1 MFNPYN
7 MQTSFPSENTA
18 SSSSSSSWRKG
29 ADPSQRSHETADS
42 ITYLDI
48 PKPVSSIMADN
59 RRLNGTPMD
68 AKYTRDEVKAA
79 VRTRRENRKNEE
91 RLNQQRKE
99 ILAKMQAGNGLTRYF
114 FSVFPD
120 GAPIPGIT
128 ALEDCV
134 LGIRHSKGR
143 KLDTEI
149 TEAEVSRALELFAD
163 QVKWHNASLTPVG
176 TVSEECVKGSTA
188 DTLTMRLE
196 TQRLRRKLSETTE
209 QSEGLALL
217 ARIDK
222 LVGQRVRATVEKQN
236 AALYPEASGSGIP
249 KRAAKWPESRFQH
262 PKARGGHT
270 KSTTQERIEAWAASE
285 RANER
290 ADARIKRQNEK
301 TAKQLE
307 WELGQEHAATLRKVF
322 TPTDEELK
330 GLKRSLKPENGGLA
344 KPKENRG
351 DGMKKIIE
359 HLKAGSDSWSTDG
372 NDCSEEQR
380 TAQPLFYSPTKE
392 ILDTFKKAWGMPL
405 IKSMFSETSPQETD
419 VKGKGKAVDRSEAG
433 DEAAK
438 RERNLQAFEARQRQM
453 EEDLVVD
460 NGDSEH
466 FLSDVLHDPHWT
478 GRSNPDSFLR
488 GRPQRSNETMSAVLG
503 RASDLSEHEKQW
515 ERKEYWADSA
525 AQMEVQ
531 LQRVKRQREEK
542 PESETV
548 ASASKKTKTEAE
560 ADSNERVRKNF
571 RAGFEK
577 WKSENVKQ
585 ATLAEAYQHLF
596 KGKDGNPEVDQTS
609 TPDDKAA
616 GKQKVDVPYVANP
629 PMTYAP
635 RRQVFPTSN
644 ARSEDPEKGD
654 AVSCN
659 FWASPEKQLLNAEA
673 RDTSQEDL
681 GSSVVGG
688 LLEELPSIRTA
699 KQSAAAWMHQGPTP
713 PAETSDGRSQSTKE
727 AFHEMMKRIKRGE
740 EAQLQQAQTAAKALK
755 DHAQGKI
762 RSRGNLFG
770 FHHPPPQNPYDTS
783 SFGEAAHTPA
793 GPSFRPGKQNETEKA
808 PGQEKKE
815 SRGNGAEMPSGDRP
829 IWATASAYPQPSQR
843 HYLTPKQPSLYVD
856 TLRGQYAPIIAAS
869 YGSYNVAPPAT
880 VSTPFPQPENR
891 NEAKKTPGQEK
902 NGHISHSYNQRPPLD
917 LKHPYPYRP
926 NYTSPYAP
934 NWTGPSTPYYAN
946 WMNYASPSTLN
957 YAAVPAF
964 YSATPPTRPSYPT
977 PYTPNHP
984 LRHTAC
990 YDVPPAP
997 VRTETTRAMAQ
1008 PPRPAPKPPVDFE
1021 LAYNTL
1027 AAKFQNLHISTAATV
1042 RALNEDLKRASTSVD
1057 RMIQKMAEKE
1067 AASSEAPQTSSATRP
1082 LYPDVGV
1089 PIPEEAAD
1097 SVAEVDDEVGL
1108 YTEGNEPMSYCG
1120 PYVEDDEDSINHYN
1134 QDDPPTLM
1142 DSEEEESSDEDDE
1155 DDEDESSDEDDSSD
1169 EDESSDE
1176 EESSEEEDEDDDESS
1191 DEEDEDDDESS
1202 EGDQD
1207 ESLNEN
1213 EPSCEEESSCEDE
1226 PSYEEEPSHEDET
1239 VMENEPV
1246 MEPEQDETEED
1257 EPEQEQC
1264 PCPECQCAN
1273 ASWSHIGGYD
1283 DEACDGEDMVC
1294 DCAESDDTLLDSCYC
1309 ATCELL
1315 RESGAEVPE
1324 EVAVSV
1330 ASSETEGE
1338 AAEVEIGDED
1348 YCILDDEDRDAE
1360 QDDEYEWVGEDEF
1373 A

>member
-7 MQTSFPSENTA
+7 TPTSFPTKNTA
-18 SSSSSSSWRKG
+18 QPPSSSSSSSWRKG
-29 ADPSQRSHETADS
+29 AGPSQRNDEAEDS

-99 ILAKMQAGNGLTRYF
+99 ILTKMQADSGLTRYF

-128 ALEDCV
+128 AVEDCV
-134 LGIRHSKGR
+134 LGIRHSEGR

-222 LVGQRVRATVEKQN
+222 LVEKRVRATVEKQK
-236 AALYPEASGSGIP
+236 AALYPEASDSGIP
-249 KRAAKWPESRFQH
+249 KRATKWPESRFQH
-262 PKARGGHT
+262 PKTRGWHM
-270 KSTTQERIEAWAASE
+270 KSPTQERIEAWAAWE

-290 ADARIKRQNEK
+290 TEARIKRQNEK

-307 WELGQEHAATLRKVF
+307 WELDQQHAATLKKVF

-330 GLKRSLKPENGGLA
+330 GLKRSLKPETDGLA
-344 KPKENRG
+344 KPKDNRG

-372 NDCSEEQR
+372 NDGSEGQS

-392 ILDTFKKAWGMPL
+392 ILDTFKKAWNLPL
-405 IKSMFSETSPQETD
+405 IKSMFSEMSTPETD
-419 VKGKGKAVDRSEAG
+419 VKGKGKAVDRSEAE

-438 RERNLQAFEARQRQM
+438 RERNLQTFEARQRQM
-453 EEDLVVD
+453 EDLVVD
-460 NGDSEH
+460 NDGREH
-466 FLSDVLHDPHWT
+466 FLSDVLHDQHWT

-488 GRPQRSNETMSAVLG
+488 GWPQRSNETMLAVLG
-503 RASDLSEHEKQW
+503 RASELSEQEKQW
-515 ERKEYWADSA
+515 ERKQYWADSA
-525 AQMEVQ
+525 AQMDVQ

-560 ADSNERVRKNF
+560 AASNERVRKNF

-585 ATLAEAYQHLF
+585 VTLAEAYQHLF
-596 KGKDGNPEVDQTS
+596 KGKDSNAEVDQTN
-609 TPDDKAA
+609 TPDDKAV
-616 GKQKVDVPYVANP
+616 GKQKIGTPYVANP

-644 ARSEDPEKGD
+644 VRNEDPEKGD

-659 FWASPEKQLLNAEA
+659 FWASPERQLLNAEG

-681 GSSVVGG
+681 GSSAAGG
-688 LLEELPSIRTA
+688 LDEEPPSIRAA

-713 PAETSDGRSQSTKE
+713 PAVASDGGSQSTKE
-727 AFHEMMKRIKRGE
+727 AFHEMMKRNKRSE
-740 EAQLQQAQTAAKALK
+740 DALLQQIRTAEKALK
-755 DHAQGKI
+755 DLEQGKI
-762 RSRGNLFG
+762 RSRGTCLG
-770 FHHPPPQNPYDTS
+770 FHHPPPQSPYDTS
-783 SFGEAAHTPA
+783 SLREAAQTPT
-793 GPSFRPGKQNETEKA
+793 GPSSRPWKQNETEKA
-808 PGQEKKE
+808 PEREKKNNQ
-815 SRGNGAEMPSGDRP
+815 GNGAEMPCGDRP
-829 IWATASAYPQPSQR
+829 IWRPASAYPQPLQE
-843 HYLTPKQPSLYVD
+843 HYPTPKRPLLY
-856 TLRGQYAPIIAAS
+856 TLPPVFAAS
-869 YGSYNVAPPAT
+869 HDSYDIPPPT
-880 VSTPFPQPENR
+880 VSTEKARMSASPFPQPENR
-891 NEAKKTPGQEK
+891 KEAKKTPDQEK
-902 NGHISHSYNQRPPLD
+902 NDHMSYPYNLRPCLD
-917 LKHPYPYRP
+917 LKHPTPYRP

-934 NWTGPSTPYYAN
+934 NCTGPSTPYYAN

-964 YSATPPTRPSYPT
+964 SSATPPTRPSYPT
-977 PYTPNHP
+977 PYTSNHP

-990 YDVPPAP
+990 YDVPTPPSVPPPAP
-997 VRTETTRAMAQ
+997 VRTETTRATAQ

-1057 RMIQKMAEKE
+1057 RMIQKMAEVE
-1067 AASSEAPQTSSATRP
+1067 ASSSEAPQTSSATRP
-1082 LYPDVGV
+1082 LYPDMDV
-1089 PIPEEAAD
+1089 PEEAAD
-1097 SVAEVDDEVGL
+1097 SVAEVGDEV
-1108 YTEGNEPMSYCG
+1108 EQCAQENEPVRHSFYYE
-1120 PYVEDDEDSINHYN
+1120 PYVEDDEDSI
-1134 QDDPPTLM
+1134 
-1142 DSEEEESSDEDDE
+1142 
-1155 DDEDESSDEDDSSD
+1155 
-1169 EDESSDE
+1169 
-1176 EESSEEEDEDDDESS
+1176 
-1191 DEEDEDDDESS
+1191 
-1202 EGDQD
+1202 
-1207 ESLNEN
+1207 
-1213 EPSCEEESSCEDE
+1213 
-1226 PSYEEEPSHEDET
+1226 

-1246 MEPEQDETEED
+1246 MEEPEQDETEQDETEQDETEQD

-1273 ASWSHIGGYD
+1273 ASWSRIGGYD
-1283 DEACDGEDMVC
+1283 DEACDDEDMVC
-1294 DCAESDDTLLDSCYC
+1294 DCAESDDLLLDSCYC

-1324 EVAVSV
+1324 EVAVSG

-1338 AAEVEIGDED
+1338 TAEVEIDDED

>member
-1 MFNPYN
+1 MFYPHNIH
-7 MQTSFPSENTA
+7 TSFPTKNTA
-18 SSSSSSSWRKG
+18 QPQSSSSSSSWRK
-29 ADPSQRSHETADS
+29 DNETEDS

-91 RLNQQRKE
+91 RLNQQRKG
-99 ILAKMQAGNGLTRYF
+99 ILAKMQSDNGLTRYF

-134 LGIRHSKGR
+134 LGIRHSEGR

-188 DTLTMRLE
+188 DTLTMWLE
-196 TQRLRRKLSETTE
+196 TLRLRRKLSETTE
-209 QSEGLALL
+209 HSEGLALQ
-217 ARIDK
+217 ARIEK
-222 LVGQRVRATVEKQN
+222 LVEKRVRATVEKQK

-249 KRAAKWPESRFQH
+249 KRATKWPESRFQH
-262 PKARGGHT
+262 PKTRGGHT
-270 KSTTQERIEAWAASE
+270 ESTTQERIEAWAAWE
-285 RANER
+285 RANDR

-307 WELGQEHAATLRKVF
+307 WELDQQHAATLKKMF
-322 TPTDEELK
+322 TPTEEELK
-330 GLKRSLKPENGGLA
+330 GLKRSLKPETDGLV
-344 KPKENRG
+344 KPKDKRG

-359 HLKAGSDSWSTDG
+359 HLKAGSDSWSSDG
-372 NDCSEEQR
+372 NDGSEGQS

-392 ILDTFKKAWGMPL
+392 ILDTFKKAWNMPL
-405 IKSMFSETSPQETD
+405 IKSMFSEMSNPETD
-419 VKGKGKAVDRSEAG
+419 VKGKGKAVDRSGAE

-438 RERNLQAFEARQRQM
+438 RERSLQTLEVRQRQM

-460 NGDSEH
+460 NGDKEH
-466 FLSDVLHDPHWT
+466 FLSDALHDPHWT

-488 GRPQRSNETMSAVLG
+488 GWPERSNETMLAVLG
-503 RASDLSEHEKQW
+503 RASELSEQEKQW
-515 ERKEYWADSA
+515 ERKQYWADSA
-525 AQMEVQ
+525 AQMDVQ

-542 PESETV
+542 LESETV
-548 ASASKKTKTEAE
+548 ASASKKTKTKTETEAE
-560 ADSNERVRKNF
+560 AESNERVRKNF

-585 ATLAEAYQHLF
+585 VTLAEAYQHLF
-596 KGKDGNPEVDQTS
+596 KGKDSTAEVNHPN

-616 GKQKVDVPYVANP
+616 GKQKIDVPYVANP

-635 RRQVFPTSN
+635 RRQEFPTSN
-644 ARSEDPEKGD
+644 VRNEDPEKGD

-659 FWASPEKQLLNAEA
+659 FWASPERQLLNTKS

-688 LLEELPSIRTA
+688 LLEEPPSICAA

-713 PAETSDGRSQSTKE
+713 PAVTSDDQSRSKTE
-727 AFHEMMKRIKRGE
+727 AFHEMMKRNKRSE
-740 EAQLQQAQTAAKALK
+740 DALLQQMRTAEKALK
-755 DHAQGKI
+755 DHEQGKI
-762 RSRGNLFG
+762 RSRGTFFEVHN
-770 FHHPPPQNPYDTS
+770 PPPQNPYDTS
-783 SFGEAAHTPA
+783 SLREAAHTPA
-793 GPSFRPGKQNETEKA
+793 GPSLRPGKQNGTEKA

-829 IWATASAYPQPSQR
+829 IWATASAYPQPAQR

-902 NGHISHSYNQRPPLD
+902 NGHISHSYNQRPSLD

-990 YDVPPAP
+990 YDVPPAPSVPPPAP

-1120 PYVEDDEDSINHYN
+1120 PYVEDDEDSMNHYN

-1155 DDEDESSDEDDSSD
+1155 DESSDEDDSSD
-1169 EDESSDE
+1169 E
-1176 EESSEEEDEDDDESS
+1176 DESS

-1246 MEPEQDETEED
+1246 MEPEQDETEEN

-1330 ASSETEGE
+1330 ASSVTEGE
-1338 AAEVEIGDED
+1338 TAEVEIDDED

-1360 QDDEYEWVGEDEF
+1360 QDDEYEWVGENEF